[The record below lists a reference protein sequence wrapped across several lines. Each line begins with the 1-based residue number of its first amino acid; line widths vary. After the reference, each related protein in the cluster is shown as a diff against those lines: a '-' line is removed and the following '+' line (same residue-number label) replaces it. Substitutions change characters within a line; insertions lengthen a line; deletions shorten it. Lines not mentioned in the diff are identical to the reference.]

1 LLEGS
6 DAVYDGSN
14 KRIYHSSATDADL
27 ANFHIVHEFAHHK
40 LEEHKTQCTAS
51 DINIATVGE
60 PEMSWVGDPDAYSPK
75 ERSEAL
81 ANVFAREFLLPRK
94 LLRSLC
100 KAPPFDAG
108 AIAKQVGLPVEMVMQ
123 QLADSLLLP
132 DGSEAEEAMEPE
144 KEPDETQR
152 LAIEA
157 ENGPLRVLAGPGTG
171 KTRTLIGRVAHLI
184 EKGANPQSIAIL
196 TFSNLSAQDLSARLR
211 VAIGEKATALWV
223 GTFHAF
229 GLELLRKFGQAIG
242 LPESIRLID
251 RSASLDLLLELLPL
265 LNLKHFLDLNEPLR
279 RLGSVAQ
286 LISRAKDELATPE
299 EYERAA
305 RAQAGTEPEKA
316 EQSLEVANA
325 YSVYDHTLRER
336 RWVDFGDL
344 IARSVELLREHPD
357 VRAQIQ
363 ARYSHLL
370 VDEYQDMNRASG
382 RFLALLTQAQY
393 GPWVVGDVRQ
403 AIYRFRGASPLNLEH
418 FDQDFPGARTQPLRV
433 NYRSGGKIIQVFEAF
448 GGGEALSASR
458 GEDLGKIDLK
468 VATTQKAEHEGIAD
482 SILTAVRNGGCFRDH
497 AVLARS
503 HTTLARLSRHLEAR
517 GVPCLYFG
525 DFFERPEIRDLLALL
540 QLTSEAS
547 GVGLVRVAKFP
558 QYGMSDGDLSSLIRW
573 QSEQEKTILHA
584 LRNINDVPGLS
595 DSAKEIAGRLAG
607 DLHDVSFPQT
617 PHALLM
623 NFLFR
628 RGDYLGP
635 LLADAGVAA
644 QQQRLA
650 IYQLLQFCFS
660 FRAQPGNDPKRLFLE
675 LVRRL
680 ELLDEEKQLRGL
692 PAGAAGIDAVKLM
705 TVHASKGLQFP
716 IVHIPA
722 LTARHFPA
730 GRNDTYSLPPGLS
743 DTGAIMT
750 REAEEAALFFVAL
763 SRTRDELHLSRAINN
778 GGGGY
783 QNCKSSPFLEEIRH
797 LFPFSADSDASWSS
811 EGPLIAE
818 LPVRFPPT
826 EARSSWPVR
835 ALETYLE
842 CPRKFYYEEVL
853 NLRPRE
859 GRSAFMRTDSALR
872 SSISWLQ
879 ETASREERAEKMMER
894 FRADWEAKGPRGD
907 PLEPLYKQVAE
918 KMVETAA
925 SLMRGENL
933 PVELSLAVGGG
944 VTVTV
949 RADHI
954 SSQDGQI
961 LIQRLKQGRL
971 AKKETGKLRYAVLQ
985 AAARATY
992 GGIPVQLEHVSLL
1005 TAERSAAKTNEK
1017 ALAKEIGELKDAL
1030 THIAGGRFPVQPH
1043 PYCPRCPFYFICPT
1057 HFRVGATSG

>member
-14 KRIYHSSATDADL
+14 KRIYYSAATDADL
-27 ANFHIVHEFAHHK
+27 THFHIVHEFAHHK
-40 LEEHKTQCTAS
+40 LEEHKNQCTAS

-81 ANVFAREFLLPRK
+81 ANVFARELLLPRR

-100 KAPPFDAG
+100 KTPPFDVS
-108 AIAKQVGLPVEMVMQ
+108 AIAKQVGVPVEMVMQ

-132 DGSEAEEAMEPE
+132 DGSDAEDATEAE

-171 KTRTLIGRVAHLI
+171 KTRTLIGRVAYLL

-196 TFSNLSAQDLSARLR
+196 TFSNLSSQDLAARLR
-211 VAIGEKATALWV
+211 AAIGEKATALWV

-229 GLELLRKFGQAIG
+229 GLELLRKYGQAIG
-242 LPESIRLID
+242 LTENIRLID

-265 LNLKHFLDLNEPLR
+265 LNLRHFLDLNEPLR

-299 EYERAA
+299 QYERAA
-305 RAQAGTEPEKA
+305 RAQMNTESEKA
-316 EQSLEVANA
+316 EQSLEVAHA
-325 YSVYDHTLRER
+325 YALYDRTLRER
-336 RWVDFGDL
+336 GWVDFGDL

-363 ARYSHLL
+363 TCYSHLL

-382 RFLALLTQAQY
+382 RFLTLLTQAKY

-418 FDQDFPGARTQPLRV
+418 FDHDFPGARTQPLKV
-433 NYRSGGKIIQVFEAF
+433 NYRSGGKIIRVFEAF
-448 GGGEALSASR
+448 GGGEALNASR
-458 GEDLGKIDLK
+458 GEYLGKVYLN

-482 SILTAVRNGGCFRDH
+482 SILSAVKNGGHFRDH

-525 DFFERPEIRDLLALL
+525 DFFERPEIRDLLALI

-547 GVGLVRVAKFP
+547 GVGLVRVAKLP
-558 QYGMSDGDLSSLIRW
+558 QYGMSDSDLSSLIRW
-573 QSEQEKTILHA
+573 QSENDKTMLHA
-584 LRNINDVPGLS
+584 LHNIDDVPGLS
-595 DSAKEIAGRLAG
+595 DSAKEIVRRLTG
-607 DLHDVSFPQT
+607 DLHSVSFPQT

-628 RGDYLGP
+628 RGDFLAP
-635 LLADAGVAA
+635 LLADGSVAA

-650 IYQLLQFCFS
+650 IYQLLQFCFN
-660 FRAQPGNDPKRLFLE
+660 FRAPPGKDPKRLFLE

-692 PAGAAGIDAVKLM
+692 PAAAAGIDAVRLM

-722 LTARHFPA
+722 LTSRHFPA

-743 DTGAIMT
+743 DTSAIMT

-763 SRTRDELHLSRAINN
+763 SRARDELHLSRAINN

-783 QNCKSSPFLEEIRH
+783 QNCKPSPFLEQIYRH
-797 LFPFSADSDASWSS
+797 VSLSSESDVTWTS
-811 EGPLIAE
+811 EGPLAAE
-818 LPVRFPPT
+818 LPEDFPPA
-826 EARSSWPVR
+826 EPRGSWPAR
-835 ALETYLE
+835 AIEKYLE
-842 CPRKFYYEEVL
+842 CPRRFYYEEEL
-853 NLRPRE
+853 SLRPQE
-859 GRSAFMRTDSALR
+859 GRSAFLKTDSALR

-879 ETASREERAEKMMER
+879 ETVSGEERAEKMMER
-894 FRADWEAKGPRGD
+894 FRADWEAKGPSGD
-907 PLEPLYKQVAE
+907 PLEPLYRRVAE
-918 KMVETAA
+918 KMMATAA

-933 PVELSLAVGGG
+933 PVELSLAVEGG
-944 VTVTV
+944 VTVSV

-954 SSQDGQI
+954 SSQNGEI

-985 AAARATY
+985 VAAQETY
-992 GGIPVQLEHVSLL
+992 GGVPVQFEHVSLL
-1005 TAERSAAKTNEK
+1005 TAERSPAKANAK
-1017 ALAKEIGELKDAL
+1017 ALAKEIGDLKDAL
-1030 THIAGGRFPVQPH
+1030 TDIAAGRFPVKVH
-1043 PYCPRCPFYFICPT
+1043 SYCPRCPFYFICPT